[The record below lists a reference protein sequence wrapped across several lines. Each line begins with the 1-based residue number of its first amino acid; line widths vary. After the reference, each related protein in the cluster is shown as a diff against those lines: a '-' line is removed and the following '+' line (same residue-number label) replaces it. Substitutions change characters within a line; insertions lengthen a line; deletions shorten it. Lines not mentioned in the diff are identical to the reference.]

1 MRIGYAHADSLL
13 TYPDADNLSTS
24 SQPIRIVTTYPREHT
39 LTATGQ
45 SAVAE
50 RAWCSS
56 AVLSTCHRWR
66 SSAVLSTCHRWRAG
80 AVAAA
85 LQCCWRG
92 GTVALVPEMYL
103 LA

>member
-39 LTATGQ
+39 LTATEQ
-45 SAVAE
+45 CAVAE
-50 RAWCSS
+50 RAW
-56 AVLSTCHRWR
+56 R
-66 SSAVLSTCHRWRAG
+66 SSAVSSTCIAG
-80 AVAAA
+80 ALAAVAAA

-92 GTVALVPEMYL
+92 DAVALVSQMCL
-103 LA
+103 WAHACG

>member
-39 LTATGQ
+39 LTATEQ
-45 SAVAE
+45 CAVAE
-50 RAWCSS
+50 RAW
-56 AVLSTCHRWR
+56 R
-66 SSAVLSTCHRWRAG
+66 SSAVSSTCHRWRAG

-92 GTVALVPEMYL
+92 DAVALVPEMYL